1 MGFTL
6 VKRGGIVNSF
16 DLCKGTCTNEVW
28 KISQTSYNLNSNA
41 QMESIFSLGNGYFGL
56 RGFFSERSPSFHPGV
71 FVNGFYECVP
81 IVYGEWAFG
90 YAKFN
95 QKMLDVPDCR
105 FIEIYSGEH
114 KFSMQSGVILFFN
127 RELDLKNGTLT
138 RKVEWESP
146 NGDHLLIT
154 WEHLVSYQ
162 YKNIGAM
169 RVRIEHEGINPITI
183 HSGTALPDIRP
194 EETSDPRAGS
204 SHAVSP
210 LVQISRIEE
219 KRENY
224 FSAQTL
230 FRTKKSGLSL
240 LCGNAL
246 VVISGQECVGVPD
259 TQNESPC
266 YCICSPAP
274 VAKHSSTIEIEK
286 LYFYC
291 TAKNKDEDQLYL
303 EYQESL
309 DKGINLGY
317 SGLAELQRGKL
328 NTFWKSSDVIIT
340 GDPEFQKT
348 LRFNIFQLYQSTG
361 KDGTT
366 SLSSKGLTG
375 SGYEGHYF
383 WDTEIYAMP
392 FFTSTSPDIA
402 RSLLKYRISILDY
415 ARERAVELAEKGA
428 LYPWRTINGVEA
440 SAYFPAGTAQYHIN
454 ADIVFSLI
462 QYVEIT
468 GDEMLL
474 IDGGAEMLFETARL
488 WISLGFYNSHK
499 SDKFCINEVTGPDE
513 YSALVNN
520 NFYTNSMAA
529 NHLKKAAFWYYK
541 LEEKHPEFI
550 KKLSLKISLIESE
563 VAEWHHA
570 SELMYLPYDTKLGI
584 HPQDDTFLE
593 RERWN
598 LSDTPPSKFP
608 LLLHYHPLVIYR
620 HQVIKQ
626 ADTILALLLLHDQ
639 FSFSQ
644 KRRDFDY
651 YEPLTTGDSSLS
663 ACIQGII
670 ALELGYNDMGEKYA
684 RSTAFVDI
692 DDLQGNT
699 SEGLHTASMAG
710 SWMLVVFGFAG
721 LRYRDGVPY
730 IYPHLIPENWE
741 NLEFSLQT
749 SSGLL
754 SIRINSQWTEY
765 ICKEPSLSAG
775 QDGIEIVH
783 RNKKLLIKNEP
794 IIVKTGP
801 EFKGAV
807 FDLDGVITST
817 DDYHYQAWKYLSDE
831 MGWIFNKETN
841 HRLRGV
847 SRSESLLIIAGENNQ
862 LLTEEEVQVM
872 TEKKNR
878 RYLELLAGLS
888 GSDIMLGAIELLSH
902 LQKKGVKTALASS
915 SRNAGYIVEKLGLET
930 FFDYIVLAAT
940 IEFGK
945 PDPEIFIKASKGID
959 ILPDECVGFEDAK
972 PGIEGIIAAGMK
984 SVGVGESVKSSTC
997 DLSVSNLSEVTVSD
1011 IEKLFLYN
1019 GQS

>member
-1 MGFTL
+1 M
-6 VKRGGIVNSF
+6 NDS
-16 DLCKGTCTNEVW
+16 W
-28 KISQTSYNLNSNA
+28 KISQDSYDLKDNP
-41 QMESIFSLGNGYFGL
+41 QQESLFSLGNGFFGL
-56 RGFFSERSPSFHPGV
+56 RGFFTERSPAYHPGV
-71 FVNGFYECVP
+71 FVNGFYEYVP

-105 FIEIYSGEH
+105 FVEIYSGEY
-114 KFSMQSGVILFFN
+114 KFSMQSGVILSFI

-138 RKVEWESP
+138 RKIEWESP
-146 NGDHLLIT
+146 NGDHLLII
-154 WEHLVSYQ
+154 WEHLISYQ

-169 RVRIEHEGINPITI
+169 RVRIEHQGINPVSV
-183 HSGTALPDIRP
+183 HSGTALPDSRQ
-194 EETSDPRAGS
+194 EKTSDPRVGS

-219 KRENY
+219 KREKF
-224 FSAQTL
+224 FSVQTL
-230 FRTKKSGLSL
+230 FRTKNSKLSL

-246 VVISGQECVGVPD
+246 VVISGQECVGVQK
-259 TQNESPC
+259 TQSETPF
-266 YCICSPAP
+266 YCISSPAP
-274 VAKHSSTIEIEK
+274 VNKSSSIIEIEK

-291 TAKNKDEDQLYL
+291 TASNKDEDRLYL
-303 EYQESL
+303 EYRSSL
-309 DKGINLGY
+309 DTGINLGY
-317 SGLAELQRGKL
+317 NGLAELQRIKL

-348 LRFNIFQLYQSTG
+348 LRFNILQLYQSTG
-361 KDGTT
+361 KDGAT

-375 SGYEGHYF
+375 SGYEGHFF

-392 FFTSTSPDIA
+392 FFTSTSPEIA

-415 ARERAVELAEKGA
+415 ARDRAVELAEKGA
-428 LYPWRTINGVEA
+428 LYPWRTINGVES

-454 ADIVFSLI
+454 ADIIFSLM

-468 GDEMLL
+468 GDETLL

-499 SDKFCINEVTGPDE
+499 SEKFCINEVTGPDE

-563 VAEWHHA
+563 VAEWHRA

-584 HPQDDTFLE
+584 HPQDDAFLE

-626 ADTILALLLLHDQ
+626 ADTILSMLLLHDQ

-663 ACIQGII
+663 ACIQGIM
-670 ALELGYNDMGEKYA
+670 ALELGYNNIGKKYA
-684 RSTAFVDI
+684 QSTAFVDI

-710 SWMLVVFGFAG
+710 SWMLVVYGFAG
-721 LRYRDGVPY
+721 LRYKEGIPWV
-730 IYPHLIPENWE
+730 YPHHIPENWE
-741 NLEFSLQT
+741 ELKFSLKI

-754 SIRINSQWTEY
+754 SIRINSEWTEY
-765 ICKEPSLSAG
+765 VCKEPGLSG
-775 QDGIEIVH
+775 SQKSIEVVH
-783 RNKKLLIKNEP
+783 RNKKLMIGNEP
-794 IIVKTGP
+794 IKVKTGP

-831 MGWIFNKETN
+831 MGWVFNREIN
-841 HRLRGV
+841 HRLRGI

-862 LLTEEEVQVM
+862 LLTEEEIQVM

-878 RYLELLAGLS
+878 RYLKLLDGLTA
-888 GSDIMLGAIELLSH
+888 SDIMPGTIELLSH
-902 LQKKGVKTALASS
+902 LRKRGIKSALASA
-915 SRNAGYIVEKLGLET
+915 SRNAGYIIDKLGLT
-930 FFDYIVLAAT
+930 TCFDYLVSASAV
-940 IEFGK
+940 EFGK
-945 PDPEIFIKASKGID
+945 PDPEIFIKASEGID
-959 ILPDECVGFEDAK
+959 VLPDECVGFEDAQ

-984 SVGVGESVKSSTC
+984 SVGVGESVRSSKC
-997 DLSVSNLSEVTVSD
+997 DLHVSNLSEITVSD
-1011 IEKLFLYN
+1011 IENLFSRKVHLEDNIHKKQKSKYN
-1019 GQS
+1019 